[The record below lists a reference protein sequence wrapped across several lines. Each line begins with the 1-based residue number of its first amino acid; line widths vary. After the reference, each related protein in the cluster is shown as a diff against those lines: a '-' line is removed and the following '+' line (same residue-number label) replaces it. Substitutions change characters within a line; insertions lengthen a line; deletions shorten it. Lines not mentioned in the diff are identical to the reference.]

1 MAASGRLLHPNELL
15 RVFFAMSLY
24 QAGNRELLEIQLLL
38 GHGSSRTTE
47 G

>member
-1 MAASGRLLHPNELL
+1 M

-38 GHGSSRTTE
+38 GHSSSRTTE
-47 G
+47 GYILSQETKLQ

>member
-1 MAASGRLLHPNELL
+1 MAASGRPLHPNDL

-24 QAGNRELLEIQLLL
+24 QAENREPLEIQLLL
-38 GHGSSRTTE
+38 GHSSSQTTE